1 MAGGK
6 GSRQFMRHWFAIEA
20 IPIYAVIG
28 LAVGGAGWYL
38 ARLARGPTVVWTKNN
53 PTPWNDVKPDE
64 NTKLMSVNQ
73 QFSRSWTRD
82 KL

>member
-1 MAGGK
+1 MVAPRGP
-6 GSRQFMRHWFAIEA
+6 RTFMRNWFAIEA

-53 PTPWNDVKPDE
+53 PTPWNDIKPDE
-64 NTKLMSVNQ
+64 NIKMMDVNSK
-73 QFSRSWTRD
+73 FAKSWSRD

>member
-1 MAGGK
+1 MA
-6 GSRQFMRHWFAIEA
+6 SRAKSTFMRHWFAIEA

-38 ARLARGPTVVWTKNN
+38 TRLARGPTIVWTKNN

-64 NTKLMSVNQ
+64 NIKMVDVNNR
-73 QFSRSWTRD
+73 FSKSWSRD